1 MNKNVEKFYIEWKA
15 NLDDYLSSYIFNEN
29 NKLRKTR
36 FSYLTLQKYL
46 NKLLLDELP
55 EEEKIIILPGIRG
68 VGKTTLL
75 AQLYFFEKFLPH
87 KYVNLKNK
95 ISKLHERI
103 YISADRL
110 LSENI
115 SLQEFVKYLEEN
127 VWGNLLKNP
136 KKILLLIDEIQYDP
150 RWDLFLKLLFDKTKG
165 NKNILIVATGSSA
178 VFLNKKN
185 KDLVRRSKIERIL
198 PEKFTEFLVLH
209 KGIFPK
215 GGLSLNLKEALFQK
229 DSAAEVFEA
238 INNLKSLI
246 VEKLSQIENLENSK
260 KDYFLRG
267 SFPFSAEMQN
277 IPSALERIKNMVLVN
292 IIQRDLILSGDFD
305 AETLVKIPNALF
317 LLANSDEISSGKLAD
332 TLKLHSNTIN
342 KILSAMVDAEIILEV
357 KPYARPYKQVKKS
370 SKYLFMGSNIRAG
383 LLSGVLSADIKGKLL
398 EDYFALIFA
407 KEFFGQAKLHYDY
420 GKGGADFIIRFFDNS
435 EIVVE
440 VGFGKEEINQVQ
452 KTLKTAKGR
461 AKYGLVIGSEKLE
474 LVDNNIVKVPLDYF
488 LLM

>member
-1 MNKNVEKFYIEWKA
+1 MNKNIEKFYVEWKA

-36 FSYLTLQKYL
+36 FSYLILQKYL
-46 NKLLLDELP
+46 NKLFLDELP

-75 AQLYFFEKFLPH
+75 AQLYFFEKFLPA
-87 KYVNLKNK
+87 KYVNLRNQ
-95 ISKLHERI
+95 IAKLHERI

-115 SLQEFVKYLEEN
+115 SLQEFIKYLEEN

-136 KKILLLIDEIQYDP
+136 RKILLLIDEIQYDP
-150 RWDLFLKLLFDKTKG
+150 KWDLFLKLLFDKTKG

-185 KDLVRRSKIERIL
+185 KDLVRRSKIERVL
-198 PEKFTEFLVLH
+198 PENFTEFLALH
-209 KGIFPK
+209 KGFFSK
-215 GGLSLNLKEALFQK
+215 ERLSLKLKEAFFQK
-229 DSAAEVFEA
+229 NSAAEVLEA
-238 INNLKSLI
+238 VNNLKLLI
-246 VEKLSQIENLENSK
+246 VGELAQIKGLANYK
-260 KDYFLRG
+260 KEYFLRG

-277 IPSALERIKNMVLVN
+277 ATAALEKIRNMVLVN

-305 AETLVKIPNALF
+305 AETLVKIPDILF
-317 LLANSDEISSGKLAD
+317 LLANSDEISTGKLANI
-332 TLKLHSNTIN
+332 LNLHSNTVN
-342 KILSAMVDAEIILEV
+342 KILSALVDAEILVKV
-357 KPYARPYKQVKKS
+357 KPYGQPYKQIKKS
-370 SKYLFMGSNIRAG
+370 SKYLFMSSNIRAG
-383 LLSGVLSADIKGKLL
+383 LLSGIFSVDIKGKLL

-407 KEFFGQAKLHYDY
+407 KEFFGQAQLYYDY

-435 EIVVE
+435 EIVIE
-440 VGFGKEEINQVQ
+440 VGFGKEEINQVE
-452 KTLKTAKGR
+452 KTFKTTKGR
-461 AKYGLVIGSEKLE
+461 AKYGLIIGSEKLE
-474 LVDNNIVKVPLDYF
+474 LVNDNIVKVPLNYF